1 MTNKQTAPFGFWES
15 PFTPSMMGGQLRFS
29 DVQWDTDGQRLVWLE
44 VRSGRG
50 VLVCRGGTNA
60 PYDLNDEH
68 NVRAGVGYGGGD
80 FTVSHGY
87 VVYVEKSGRL
97 FRQSLDSGPADAIT
111 PAFGHAGSPVVSPN
125 GEWVLYVH
133 SYERTDVLA
142 LTNSDG
148 VKWPINLV
156 SGSDFYMQPAWHP
169 EGDRIAWIEWDQ
181 PNMPWDGTRLMLG
194 RLSESVTGALEE
206 TQITGNE
213 RTSVFQPEFS
223 PDGEWLSYITTEGEW
238 DALVIHNLE
247 SDERVVLEKDTTL
260 AEPAW
265 VQGIRVY
272 GWGPDSKSIYYH
284 RNDQGTGTLW
294 QVNTETGERSKV
306 ETGPYSWLQQISVS
320 PADSAIVCTAS
331 SPAVPDRVITIE
343 SSGRTIHRRSSS
355 ERVSTS
361 EMSIPRPHSWE
372 APDGTRVHGLYF
384 PPKNS
389 RYAYEGAPPAI
400 VGIHGGPT
408 GQRTANYSSEATFFT
423 SRGYAFLDVN
433 YRGSTGYGRSYMV
446 ALRGHWGAYDA
457 EDAVGGAQSL
467 IDQGLADPD
476 RIVIKGGSAGGYT
489 VLNTLIHHPG
499 VFKAGMCLYG
509 VTNLFTLA
517 TETHK
522 FEEKYLDLIVGT
534 LPEHGDRYQAWSP
547 IFHAE
552 KIRDPIAVFQGTEDQ
567 VVPPNQAESIV
578 NVLNRNGV
586 PHIYRQYEG
595 EGHGW
600 RKMSTIESF
609 YEDVDTFLKQYV
621 LI

>member
-1 MTNKQTAPFGFWES
+1 MTNKQNAPFGFWKS
-15 PFTPSMMGGQLRFS
+15 SFTPSTMGGQLRFS
-29 DVQWDTDGQRLVWLE
+29 DVLWDSDGQRLVWLE
-44 VRSGRG
+44 GRSGRG
-50 VLVCRGGTNA
+50 VLVCREGTNA

-80 FTVSHGY
+80 FTVSHGC

-97 FRQSLDSGPADAIT
+97 FRQSLNSGPAGAIT
-111 PAFGHAGSPVVSPN
+111 PAFGHAGSPVVSPD

-142 LTNSDG
+142 LTNLDG
-148 VKWPINLV
+148 VKWPVNLV

-169 EGDRIAWIEWDQ
+169 DGGRIAWIEWDQ
-181 PNMPWDGTRLMLG
+181 PNMPWDGTRLKLG
-194 RLSESVTGALEE
+194 RLSESVTGAVEE
-206 TQITGNE
+206 TLITGNE
-213 RTSVFQPEFS
+213 ETSVFQPEFS
-223 PDGEWLSYITTEGEW
+223 PDGEWLSYITTEDEW
-238 DALVIHNLE
+238 DELIIHNLK
-247 SDERVVLEKDTTL
+247 SDERVVLDKDTTL

-265 VQGIRVY
+265 IQGIRVY
-272 GWGPDSKSIYYH
+272 GWGPDSKEIYYQ

-294 QVNTETGERSKV
+294 QVNTGTGERSKV

-320 PADSAIVCTAS
+320 PSDNAIVCTAS

-343 SSGRTIHRRSSS
+343 SSGITIHRRSSS
-355 ERVSTS
+355 EQVSAS
-361 EMSIPRPHSWE
+361 EMSIPGPLSWE
-372 APDGTRVHGLYF
+372 APDGTRVYGLYY
-384 PPKNS
+384 PPHNS
-389 RYAYEGAPPAI
+389 RYSCEGAPPAMI
-400 VGIHGGPT
+400 AIHGGPT
-408 GQRTANYSSEATFFT
+408 GQRTANYSGEAAFYT

-457 EDAVGGAQSL
+457 EDAVGGAQAL

-489 VLNTLIHHPG
+489 VLNALIHHPG
-499 VFKAGMCLYG
+499 VFKAGLCLYG

-522 FEEKYLDLIVGT
+522 FEEKYLDLMVGT

-547 IFHAE
+547 IFHAD

-567 VVPPNQAESIV
+567 VVPPGQAESIV
-578 NVLNRNGV
+578 SVLHRNGV
-586 PHIYRQYEG
+586 PHIYRRYEG

-600 RKMSTIESF
+600 RKTSTIESF